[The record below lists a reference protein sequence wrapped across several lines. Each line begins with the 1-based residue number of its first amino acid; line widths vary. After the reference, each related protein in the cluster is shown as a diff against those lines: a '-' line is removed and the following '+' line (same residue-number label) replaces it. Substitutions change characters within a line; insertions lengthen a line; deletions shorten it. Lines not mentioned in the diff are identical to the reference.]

1 MSEDTGTDLVVL
13 QPINAVTVFGT
24 EGGSESVID
33 AIRKQVEGL
42 VLDISTEKGRK
53 EIASVAYKIARTK
66 TALDEQGKMLKA
78 EMQKTVDLVDGERK
92 KIRDAMDALKEEVRK
107 PLTDWE
113 NAEKL
118 RVEGREARI
127 LAMKVLTDLPFNE
140 ELTVEMIDERLK
152 DLADLEKFEWQEFI
166 MRAEATAKETREKLE
181 AMKAKRIKDDAD
193 KAELERLRKEQEE
206 RERKER
212 EDRIAAEA
220 AEKAKREAEE
230 KAAAEAKA
238 AQEKADRERREAE
251 EKAEAERKAKEDAE
265 RRAAEEKARAEKAE
279 ADRIAAEKKAAD
291 DAKAAAEKAERDRVA
306 AAEKAAQ
313 YERDKQ
319 AAETKRLAD
328 EAAAREADEK
338 HRGEIN
344 RKVLAAIMQHANL
357 SELQGKDVVKAI
369 AKGLVPNTK
378 INY

>member
-1 MSEDTGTDLVVL
+1 MSEDTGTELVAL

-24 EGGSESVID
+24 EGGSDSVLD

-66 TALDEQGKMLKA
+66 TALDDQGKTLKA

-92 KIRDAMDALKEEVRK
+92 KIRDGLDALKEEVRK

-152 DLADLEKFEWQEFI
+152 DLSDLEKFEWQEFI

-238 AQEKADRERREAE
+238 AQEKADREKREADE
-251 EKAEAERKAKEDAE
+251 RAENERKAKEKAEQDAKDAQARADKAE
-265 RRAAEEKARAEKAE
+265 ADRKAAEEKAE
-279 ADRIAAEKKAAD
+279 ADRIAAKKKAD
-291 DAKAAAEKAERDRVA
+291 EDAKAAADKAAQDERDR
-306 AAEKAAQ
+306 
-313 YERDKQ
+313 Q
-319 AAETKRLAD
+319 AAEQKRIAD
-328 EAAAREADEK
+328 EEAKRQADK
-338 HRGEIN
+338 DHRGKVN
-344 RKVLAAIMQHANL
+344 REVLEALVKKGITEDHA
-357 SELQGKDVVKAI
+357 KAI
-369 AKGLVPNTK
+369 ITAIVKGEVPHTK

>member
-1 MSEDTGTDLVVL
+1 MSEDTGTELVAL

-24 EGGSESVID
+24 EGGSDSVLD

-66 TALDEQGKMLKA
+66 TALDDQGKTLKA

-92 KIRDAMDALKEEVRK
+92 KIRDGLDALKEEVRK

-152 DLADLEKFEWQEFI
+152 DLSDLEKFEWQEFI

-238 AQEKADRERREAE
+238 AQEKADREKREADE
-251 EKAEAERKAKEDAE
+251 RAENERKAKEKAEQDAKDAQARADKAE
-265 RRAAEEKARAEKAE
+265 ADRKAAEEKAE
-279 ADRIAAEKKAAD
+279 ADRIAAKKKAD
-291 DAKAAAEKAERDRVA
+291 EDAKAAADKAAQEERDR
-306 AAEKAAQ
+306 
-313 YERDKQ
+313 Q
-319 AAETKRLAD
+319 AAEQKRIAD
-328 EAAAREADEK
+328 EEAKRQADKE
-338 HRGEIN
+338 HRGKVNREVLEALVKKGITEDHAKTIITAIVKGEIP
-344 RKVLAAIMQHANL
+344 H
-357 SELQGKDVVKAI
+357 
-369 AKGLVPNTK
+369 TK